1 MHFVL
6 LGDKVNL
13 QRTSTKVFCSLSQF
27 FSYLSGPAGDHE
39 CNNLHLSATRYQVNL
54 QTIL

>member
-6 LGDKVNL
+6 LGDNVNL
-13 QRTSTKVFCSLSQF
+13 KRTSTKVFCSLSQF
-27 FSYLSGPAGDHE
+27 FIYLSGPAGE
-39 CNNLHLSATRYQVNL
+39 YNNLHLGATRYQVNL